1 MTARER
7 QGWII
12 VAAIFTAMFLIWG
25 AINSGA
31 VFFVPML
38 KYFGWSR
45 ARLSVLGSVGALSA
59 GLSAPLVG
67 WILDRADARKV
78 MAAGAA
84 LTALGY
90 LAISRSNTFGELIAM
105 NALVGVGVVSSMGIP
120 VFMVIANWFH
130 ERRGLALGIAN
141 SGASLGG
148 AAMALVVNRAI
159 TLGGWRAG
167 YVTVGI
173 PILLLA
179 APLIYVIVRARP
191 AVDRI
196 AHDPAAPAAP
206 SSIPELPG
214 LEVGPALRT
223 RSMWLISAALLLGS
237 TTGTGIGVHIVAYLV
252 GLGYSAAA
260 SARALSAIFIAT
272 TIGSVASGRLADRL
286 DARRSLVLVQVV
298 WMVAIVALLGAR
310 HAAGLWTYVVLAGAV
325 GGAAPVLYPVLTVE
339 CFGLRRYGTLSGL
352 TAIFNTIGF
361 AAGPILTGRVF
372 DVTGSYRLAFW
383 IYVAMAVASGIA
395 ILGCRRMAPEAA
407 SPETSAAAAV

>member
-1 MTARER
+1 MTSRER

-12 VAAIFTAMFLIWG
+12 VAAIFIAMFLIWG

-90 LAISRSNTFGELIAM
+90 LAISRSNTFGELVAM
-105 NALVGVGVVSSMGIP
+105 NAVVGVGVVSSMGIP
-120 VFMVIANWFH
+120 VFMVIANWF
-130 ERRGLALGIAN
+130 RDQRGLALGIAN

-148 AAMALVVNRAI
+148 AAMALVVNHAI
-159 TLGGWRAG
+159 SLGGWRAG

-179 APLIYVIVRARP
+179 APLIFMVVRARP
-191 AVDRI
+191 AVERAAGDLV
-196 AHDPAAPAAP
+196 APASAAMHA
-206 SSIPELPG
+206 LPG
-214 LEVGPALRT
+214 LEVGAALRT
-223 RSMWLISAALLLGS
+223 RSLWLISAALLLGS

-252 GLGYSAAA
+252 GVGYSPAAA
-260 SARALSAIFIAT
+260 AQALSAIFIAT

-286 DARRSLVLVQVV
+286 NARLSLVLVQAI

-310 HAAGLWTYVVLAGAV
+310 HAAGLWTYVVLVGLV
-325 GGAAPVLYPVLTVE
+325 GGAAPVLFPVLTVE
-339 CFGLRRYGTLSGL
+339 CFGLRRYGTITGL

-361 AAGPILTGRVF
+361 AVGPILSGRIF
-372 DVTGSYRLAFW
+372 DVTGSYQTAFW
-383 IYVAMAVASGIA
+383 IYIALALVSGAA
-395 ILGCRRMAPEAA
+395 ILGCRGMASEAA
-407 SPETSAAAAV
+407 APATAAAV